1 MNYYLKY
8 FCFFLVMAT
17 IPVVES
23 KRGLEL
29 EKYNCVGFSI
39 PPRFGKFIKF
49 NKIMKIQKHEFYSIK
64 I

>member
-29 EKYNCVGFSI
+29 EKYNVRGFMFH
-39 PPRFGKFIKF
+39 RAFWKVH
-49 NKIMKIQKHEFYSIK
+49 KIQFQNYENSET
-64 I
+64 

>member
-8 FCFFLVMAT
+8 FCFFFLVMAT

-29 EKYNCVGFSI
+29 EKYNCVGFLFHRVLES
-39 PPRFGKFIKF
+39 
-49 NKIMKIQKHEFYSIK
+49 S
-64 I
+64 